1 MEVVGGITDFYTIYT
16 LVDVTDSGVYNPKQ
30 DPLGFRQ
37 SQNLNVFMQ
46 LISLRTQPI
55 LSSVSILDNANVSD
69 FKFGSQFIDQHR
81 VWVIKFASST
91 EKAWFGNNSH
101 IHFLSIDFNK
111 APVYTNLTNTA
122 NLGIDYIETENEVKL
137 NTYFEFSEN
146 I

>member
-16 LVDVTDSGVYNPKQ
+16 LIDVTDSGVYNPKQ
-30 DPLGFRQ
+30 NLLGFRQ

-55 LSSVSILDNANVSD
+55 LSSVSVLDNVDISD
-69 FKFGSQFIDQHR
+69 FNFGSQFNNQHR

-91 EKAWFGNNSH
+91 EKAWFGNNSYT
-101 IHFLSIDFNK
+101 HFLSIDFNK
-111 APVYTNLTNTA
+111 APVYTELTNTA
-122 NLGIDYIETENEVKL
+122 ELGIDYIETVNTATL